1 MNPMNPKDAHKDA
14 HEVAET
20 LGNPSNTIL
29 CSLNYTKFLFNI
41 IFDITLQ

>member
-20 LGNPSNTIL
+20 LGNPSNTIF
-29 CSLNYTKFLFNI
+29 TVIKK
-41 IFDITLQ
+41 T